1 MRIIFLPLYFTP
13 LLVFIFGLVLIVGI
27 YSFVKV
33 YRLFKLKQIGNIELI
48 VGLII
53 SITLYGLLN
62 FIYPEEKETFSII
75 FVGPFLLI
83 FLPLILHFV
92 TKNIKKE
99 EFLSKVSLVAIT
111 YSMVGIVL
119 KMIFNSFYS

>member
-1 MRIIFLPLYFTP
+1 MQITFLPLYFTP

-33 YRLFKLKQIGNIELI
+33 YRLFKLKQIGNVELI
-48 VGLII
+48 IGLII

-62 FIYPEEKETFSII
+62 FIYPEDKWQFSMI

-83 FLPLILHFV
+83 FLPLIVYFV
-92 TKNIKKE
+92 TKNIKKA
-99 EFLSKVSLVAIT
+99 EFLSKVILVAIS

-119 KMIFNSFYS
+119 KMLFNSLYS